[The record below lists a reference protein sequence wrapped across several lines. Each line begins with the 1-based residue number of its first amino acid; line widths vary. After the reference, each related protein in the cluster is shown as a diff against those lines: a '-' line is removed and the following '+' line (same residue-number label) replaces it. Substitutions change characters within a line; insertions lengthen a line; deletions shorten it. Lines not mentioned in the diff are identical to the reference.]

1 MDFNLSV
8 TGNPKQEVLTPGRV
22 VNPTR
27 RFLRVARR
35 YAAVAFCMV
44 ACLAEYLINALIGK
58 TDSGHRAYAL
68 HRWSARV
75 LPWLG
80 VRIVTEGRLPENGL
94 LVSNHLSYLDILVFS
109 AVGPCVFVAKREV
122 RSLPGIGWIATLCGT
137 IYIDRTR
144 RSDTHSIKPQMAA
157 ALAAGSRLV
166 LFPEGTSS
174 DGRQV
179 LPFRSSLLQPA
190 IENRTPVTAACITYE
205 LDDGDPATD
214 VCYYGDMV
222 MGPHS
227 LKLFGKNRVTAI
239 LRFGAGAQ
247 VYSDRKQAAQVLHE
261 QVKALKAHPAVIIR
275 GAVTEPA

>member
-1 MDFNLSV
+1 MDFKLSL
-8 TGNPKQEVLTPGRV
+8 TGNPKQVVLSVERAIS
-22 VNPTR
+22 PTR
-27 RFLRVARR
+27 RFFRVARR

-44 ACLAEYLINALIGK
+44 ACLAEYLINALTGK
-58 TDSGHRAYAL
+58 TDLGHRAFAL

-80 VRIVTEGRLPENGL
+80 VRIVTEGRLPQNGL

-137 IYIDRTR
+137 IYIDRSR

-157 ALAAGSRLV
+157 TLADGARLV

-190 IENRTPVTAACITYE
+190 VEDRTPVTAACIAYE
-205 LDDGDPATD
+205 MDDGDPAVD

-222 MGPHS
+222 MGPHAT
-227 LKLFGKNRVTAI
+227 KLFGKNGVTAI
-239 LRFGAGAQ
+239 VRFGGSAR
-247 VYSDRKQAAQVLHE
+247 VFSDRKQAAQELHE
-261 QVKALKAHPAVIIR
+261 QVKALKGQPAAAIR
-275 GAVTEPA
+275 GVVTEPV

>member
-1 MDFNLSV
+1 LSL
-8 TGNPKQEVLTPGRV
+8 TGNPKQVVLSAERGISPA
-22 VNPTR
+22 R
-27 RFLRVARR
+27 RCLRVARR
-35 YAAVAFCMV
+35 FAAVAFCMV
-44 ACLAEYLINALIGK
+44 ACLGEYLVNALTGR
-58 TDSGHRAYAL
+58 TDLGHRAYAL

-80 VRIVTEGRLPENGL
+80 VRIVIDGRLPENGL

-137 IYIDRTR
+137 IYIDRSR

-190 IENRTPVTAACITYE
+190 VENRTPVTAASITYE
-205 LDDGDPATD
+205 MDEGDPAVD
-214 VCYYGDMV
+214 VCYYGDMT
-222 MGPHS
+222 MGPHA
-227 LKLFGKNRVTAI
+227 LKLFGKSGVTAM
-239 LRFGAGAQ
+239 LCFGGSAQ
-247 VYSDRKQAAQVLHE
+247 VFSDRKQAAQELYERVS
-261 QVKALKAHPAVIIR
+261 ALKSQPAAAIR
-275 GAVTEPA
+275 GVVTEPV

>member
-1 MDFNLSV
+1 MDSKVSV
-8 TGNPKQEVLTPGRV
+8 TGNPKQAVLSASRGVTPV
-22 VNPTR
+22 H
-27 RFLRVARR
+27 RFLRVVRR

-44 ACLAEYLINALIGK
+44 ACLAEYLVNALTRK
-58 TDSGHRAYAL
+58 TDLGHRAFAL

-109 AVGPCVFVAKREV
+109 AVGPCVFVSKREV

-137 IYIDRTR
+137 IYIDRSR
-144 RSDTHSIKPQMAA
+144 RTDTHSIKPQMAS
-157 ALAAGSRLV
+157 ALAAGTRLI

-190 IENRTPVTAACITYE
+190 VENRTPVTAACITYE
-205 LDDGDPATD
+205 MDEGDPALD

-222 MGPHS
+222 MGPHAT
-227 LKLFGKNRVTAI
+227 KLFGKNGVTAI

-247 VYSDRKQAAQVLHE
+247 VFTNRKQAAQELCE
-261 QVKALKAHPAVIIR
+261 QVKALKSQPTAAIR
-275 GAVTEPA
+275 GEVTEPL